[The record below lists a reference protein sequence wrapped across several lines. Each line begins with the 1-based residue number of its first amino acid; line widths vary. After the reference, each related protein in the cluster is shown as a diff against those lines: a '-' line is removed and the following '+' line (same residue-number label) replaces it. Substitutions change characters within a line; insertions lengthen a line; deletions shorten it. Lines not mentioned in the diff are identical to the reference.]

1 MTASNAEL
9 VRSAFLQL
17 QESIRGNLFEI
28 DTRLKISEDEWI
40 REEGGGG
47 RTWAFEKGQ
56 VLEKG
61 EDKFFGYHRKSLPPA
76 ATHHRKELT
85 GLPFRAMGVSIVFT
99 LTIPTFPPVMRMYG
113 ILKQAPKTIPLRG
126 GLEEDLTNPVL
137 PILPRGCANLAH

>member
-17 QESIRGNLFEI
+17 QESIRGNLLEI

-47 RTWAFEKGQ
+47 RNWAFEKGQ

-61 EDKFFGYHRKSLPPA
+61 GINFSDITGSQLPPCC
-76 ATHHRKELT
+76 HSS
-85 GLPFRAMGVSIVFT
+85 P
-99 LTIPTFPPVMRMYG
+99 
-113 ILKQAPKTIPLRG
+113 
-126 GLEEDLTNPVL
+126 
-137 PILPRGCANLAH
+137 

>member
-1 MTASNAEL
+1 MTVSNAEL

-17 QESIRGNLFEI
+17 QESIRGNLLEI

-61 EDKFFGYHRKSLPPA
+61 GINFSDITGSQLPPA

-85 GLPFRAMGVSIVFT
+85 GLPLSLIH
-99 LTIPTFPPVMRMYG
+99 I
-113 ILKQAPKTIPLRG
+113 
-126 GLEEDLTNPVL
+126 
-137 PILPRGCANLAH
+137 